1 MASTDDRSARAH
13 AALQALR
20 AELEALLDTTNEA
33 AKPVDL
39 DTPIGRLSR
48 IDALQ
53 QQKMLEAHRDRA
65 RVRLRQ
71 TLAALAAVRDGT
83 WGECRRCGDDIDERR
98 LAARPES
105 PLCMPCTEAIEQ
117 GRT

>member
-1 MASTDDRSARAH
+1 MSDETDRLARAR
-13 AALQALR
+13 AALEVLR
-20 AELEALLDTTNEA
+20 DELEAMLDSTDEGA
-33 AKPVDL
+33 RPVDL

-48 IDALQ
+48 IDAMQ
-53 QQKMLEAHRDRA
+53 QQKMLQAHRDRA

-71 TLAALAAVRDGT
+71 TMAALAAVRDGS

-98 LAARPES
+98 LEARPES

-117 GRT
+117 GR